1 LGNLLSAWFCSTSN
15 IIGFSLITAG
25 VGVMIKLRETNDS
38 LLAEINE
45 LKEELAQKDRAF
57 NGLLNEHNK
66 TLRNAANLQHEL
78 DTALKK
84 LEQIGEVLA

>member
-1 LGNLLSAWFCSTSN
+1 
-15 IIGFSLITAG
+15 
-25 VGVMIKLRETNDS
+25 MIQLRETNDS

-84 LEQIGEVLA
+84 LEQAKEVLA

>member
-1 LGNLLSAWFCSTSN
+1 
-15 IIGFSLITAG
+15 
-25 VGVMIKLRETNDS
+25 MIQLRETNDS

-45 LKEELAQKDRAF
+45 KDAEIDRVSRAY

-78 DTALKK
+78 DAALKK
-84 LEQIGEVLA
+84 LQQIRELLA